1 MPQHRLPHL
10 LNNFMPNQ
18 PTKKELPNP
27 KLDLTD
33 VEIQEQESEAI
44 EVKPFRKPA
53 GKPKVRTNQ
62 SKPIVGS
69 HGPKVQK
76 PTFGK
81 VYSVFH

>member
-1 MPQHRLPHL
+1 MSPQS
-10 LNNFMPNQ
+10 
-18 PTKKELPNP
+18 TKKELPKP
-27 KLDLTD
+27 ELDPTD
-33 VEIQEQESEAI
+33 FEIQEQETEAI